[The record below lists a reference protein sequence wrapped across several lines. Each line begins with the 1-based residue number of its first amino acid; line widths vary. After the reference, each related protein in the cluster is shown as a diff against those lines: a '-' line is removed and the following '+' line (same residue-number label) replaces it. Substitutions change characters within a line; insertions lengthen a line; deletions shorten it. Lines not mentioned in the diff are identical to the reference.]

1 MAGQRSSDIG
11 VRFVSDEVKR
21 DHRDLETLLAALLQT
36 YDDHDVVDKASTKND
51 NDDNLASTREKLQD
65 RFCWGLVRHLVA
77 MQLFVFPGTDSRAKE
92 GSLAAG
98 DRQRDSWEVRPFLS
112 SLLFSLPTPSPAP
125 SFPPVML
132 TCLPAQP

>member
-1 MAGQRSSDIG
+1 MAGQRNSDIG

-36 YDDHDVVDKASTKND
+36 YDNDKANNNNTNT
-51 NDDNLASTREKLQD
+51 LASTREKLQD

-98 DRQRDSWEVRPFLS
+98 DRQRDSWEVRFSPLS
-112 SLLFSLPTPSPAP
+112 PPPLFFFFFSPPLPL
-125 SFPPVML
+125 PPL
-132 TCLPAQP
+132 YAYQP

>member
-1 MAGQRSSDIG
+1 MAGQRNSDIG

-36 YDDHDVVDKASTKND
+36 YNDDHDHDDDND
-51 NDDNLASTREKLQD
+51 NNDNTLASTREKLQD

-98 DRQRDSWEVRPFLS
+98 DRQRDSWEVR
-112 SLLFSLPTPSPAP
+112 FSPLPPPSPICAGY
-125 SFPPVML
+125 L
-132 TCLPAQP
+132 L